1 MMAKL
6 GVTYSVF
13 RSDGQL
19 MEALAIFL
27 ESQIGQPVSR
37 KSLKA
42 LFPHRKTM
50 ALRLPQLKK
59 DIDGKFLLKPV
70 LD

>member
-27 ESQIGQPVSR
+27 ESQLGQPVSR
-37 KSLKA
+37 KSLRA
-42 LFPHRKTM
+42 LFPSRRVM
-50 ALRLPQLKK
+50 ALRLPKLKN
-59 DIDGKFLLKPV
+59 DIDGKFPITSLP
-70 LD
+70 